1 MDYLKRMSAAVSGLF
16 KRPYLVDVAVYEGDE
31 LVTTAE
37 KTYHAFGE
45 MDAKRRAEKELP
57 NAVEVI
63 SIIRVTE
70 F

>member
-1 MDYLKRMSAAVSGLF
+1 MSAAVSGLF
-16 KRPYLVDVAVYEGDE
+16 KRPYLVEVAIYEGDE

-37 KTYHAFGE
+37 KKYYAFGE
-45 MDAKRRAEKELP
+45 MDAKRKAEKELP

-63 SIIRVTE
+63 SILRITE